1 MRYLTSTSY
10 SLGTIINIVAN
21 KYQKIEVIDKS
32 VWLMQCDNIC
42 RSKTMEFS
50 HVSFFLF
57 FQLFTILLFIYVKIS
72 QISKLSKAFLL
83 RVTFLAFL
91 YIWLFDAVFNTVLEA
106 RNSQKKMSNKKQR
119 IPEKLEN
126 LILNYLAQS
135 DVRRN
140 NCHIIYYWFVII
152 FLIVYNSFSRITL

>member
-1 MRYLTSTSY
+1 MSTSY

-32 VWLMQCDNIC
+32 VWLMQCNNIC
-42 RSKTMEFS
+42 RSKTIEFS

-57 FQLFTILLFIYVKIS
+57 FQLFMILLFIYVKIS
-72 QISKLSKAFLL
+72 WISKLSKAFLL
-83 RVTFLAFL
+83 RIAFLTFL

-106 RNSQKKMSNKKQR
+106 KNSQKKMSNKKQR
-119 IPEKLEN
+119 IPKKLEN

-152 FLIVYNSFSRITL
+152 FLIVYNSFNRITL